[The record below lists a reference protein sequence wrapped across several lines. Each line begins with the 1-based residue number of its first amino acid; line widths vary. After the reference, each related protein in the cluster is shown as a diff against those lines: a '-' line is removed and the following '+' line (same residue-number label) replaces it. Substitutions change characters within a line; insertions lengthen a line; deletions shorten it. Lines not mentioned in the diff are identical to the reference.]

1 MTIPQPDGNDRDAPE
16 FADALCES
24 PMTLVA
30 DPLDSSSFSTV
41 PKFEEEL
48 RGDADTAE
56 AFIRDD
62 SASDTIKILI
72 GPQHKTF
79 VLHRV
84 RICAIS
90 PYFST
95 IFASPSTLQVI
106 LPDIEPHTFQ
116 LAVDW
121 LHHGSFIGTNNAEI
135 KLDTLIDIYLFGD
148 LIGCHTL
155 KNYTMDLIQDNMYR
169 AVRRGNPGIRF
180 SLNQIRRIFA
190 GTFYAEDAPIRTF
203 VAALV
208 SYRLIFGDKP
218 ERLEPIFEVPGFLKD
233 FAAFQR
239 SSLKE
244 SDEAWYRPVSLRED
258 PRVRGFYDVGIAR
271 KGFHICSFHVHEE
284 GDTCPSVSN
293 HGSESWDLIG
303 EDSDQHHCLEQQRME
318 EREKAVCTNGEIL
331 R

>member
-1 MTIPQPDGNDRDAPE
+1 MTIPQVDGNDRGAPQ
-16 FADALCES
+16 FGDALCAS
-24 PMTLVA
+24 PL
-30 DPLDSSSFSTV
+30 PLDARSF
-41 PKFEEEL
+41 
-48 RGDADTAE
+48 DTANIPEGE
-56 AFIRDD
+56 ADVAETFVNED
-62 SASDTIKILI
+62 SASDTIKILVS
-72 GPQHKTF
+72 PLHKAF
-79 VLHRV
+79 ILHRV

-95 IFASPSTLQVI
+95 IFSSASTLQVI

-121 LHHGSFIGTNNAEI
+121 LHHGTFMDDKNTAV

-155 KNYTMDLIQDNMYR
+155 KNYTMDLIQDDMYH

-180 SLNQIRRIFA
+180 SLNQIRRIFTR
-190 GTFYAEDAPIRTF
+190 TFCAENSPIRTF

-218 ERLEPIFEVPGFLKD
+218 ERLEPIFEVPVFLKD

-258 PRVRGFYDVGIAR
+258 PRVRGIHDVGVTR
-271 KGFHICSFHVHEE
+271 KGFYVCSFHVHEE
-284 GDTCPSVSN
+284 GEKCSSVN
-293 HGSESWDLIG
+293 NNGSEGGGAAG
-303 EDSDQHHCLEQQRME
+303 EDYDQQYCLEQQRLE
-318 EREKAVCTNGEIL
+318 DREGAECTNGEIL